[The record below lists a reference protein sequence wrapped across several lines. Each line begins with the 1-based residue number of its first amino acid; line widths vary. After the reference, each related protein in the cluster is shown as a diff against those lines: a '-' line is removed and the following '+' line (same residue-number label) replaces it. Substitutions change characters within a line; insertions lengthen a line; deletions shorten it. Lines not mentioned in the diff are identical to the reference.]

1 MSYFHIF
8 LISAPAWC
16 SLRTDSILR
25 IFFLYYTYFMEKVQ
39 SADTNLF

>member
-25 IFFLYYTYFMEKVQ
+25 IFFLYTYFMSKVQ
-39 SADTNLF
+39 STDTNLF